1 MNATFK
7 GMKPQ
12 EILQA
17 AVALTTWAKDY
28 RGIKPFQKVTM
39 DKKWIFWNTR
49 AGNVTITKKS

>member
-1 MNATFK
+1 MNANFK
-7 GMKPQ
+7 GMTAK

-49 AGNVTITKKS
+49 AGNVTITKK